1 MLPWISE
8 NHGGDM
14 EESTAGSIIEHFSDL
29 DDPRRSNRRH
39 LLLDIVVIAVCA
51 VICGADDWGAVQEFG
66 EARLG
71 WLQGFLEL
79 PHGIPCDET
88 FRRVFARLDA
98 EEFQKRFIA
107 WVGAVFEMTKGQV
120 IPVDGK
126 RLRRSHDRASDKEA
140 IHMVSAW
147 ASENHIVLG
156 QVKVD
161 EKSNEIP
168 AVPELL
174 ALLDISGCVVTADA
188 LHCQKKTAQTIIE
201 QGGEYV
207 LRVKDNQGGL
217 AETLEE
223 LFDYAQETEY
233 ADCNYHR
240 TVSKGHGRL
249 EIRECWTT
257 SDEDYFRYVHHREE
271 WQGLCTLA
279 MVKTERRLAHKT
291 EAQTKYY
298 ISSLP
303 SDAASILD
311 ASRGHWGIENQVH
324 WILDVAFRE
333 DECRLRKD
341 NGAENFA
348 VLRHIALTL
357 LQQERT
363 LKRGIKTKRLK
374 AAWDTRY
381 LHKILQV

>member
-1 MLPWISE
+1 MAETP
-8 NHGGDM
+8 
-14 EESTAGSIIEHFSDL
+14 AGSIIEHFSDL
-29 DDPRRSNRRH
+29 DDPRRENKRH
-39 LLLDIVVIAVCA
+39 LLLDIIVIAVCG
-51 VICGADDWGAVQEFG
+51 VICGADDWGAVAEFG
-66 EARLG
+66 KAKRD

-98 EEFQKRFIA
+98 EQFQDRFIS
-107 WVGAVFEMTKGQV
+107 WVRAAFEVTKGQV
-120 IPVDGK
+120 IPIDGK
-126 RLRRSHDRASDKEA
+126 RLRRSHDRAAGKEA

-147 ASENHIVLG
+147 ASENHLVLG

-174 ALLDISGCVVTADA
+174 TMLDISGCIVTADA

-201 QGGEYV
+201 RGGEYV
-207 LRVKDNQGGL
+207 LRVKDNQGNL
-217 AETLEE
+217 SETLEE
-223 LFDYAQETEY
+223 LFDYAEETAY
-233 ADCNYHR
+233 TDCDHHR

-249 EIRECWTT
+249 EIRDCWTT
-257 SDEDYFRYVHHREE
+257 ADEDYFRYVRDREE
-271 WQGLCTLA
+271 WVGLSTLV

-291 EAQTKYY
+291 ESQVKYY

-303 SDAASILD
+303 NDAASILH
-311 ASRGHWGIENQVH
+311 ASRSHWGIENQVH
-324 WILDVAFRE
+324 WVLDIAFRE
-333 DECRLRKD
+333 DECRLRKG
-341 NGAENFA
+341 NGAQNFA

-357 LQQERT
+357 LKQEKT

-374 AAWDTRY
+374 AALDTRY
-381 LHKILQV
+381 LRKVLQV